1 MNTFFII
8 LFIILVIILILAILY
23 FHMCNKFTESII
35 RIQEAEIRIDNNIRD
50 KYDLLNKML
59 SLAKNIITIDDKMFD
74 KLLKLKA
81 MKISS
86 FDMDRTLVTEYNQF
100 LALYDDNS
108 ELRENDEI
116 YKANKQIELID
127 DELVTLKNYY
137 NANTMSYNRMVK
149 KIPTSIIAKIKKYKE
164 KNGFDSKDMNDNDYE
179 DFKL

>member
-8 LFIILVIILILAILY
+8 LFIVLVIIILLVLLY
-23 FHMCNKFTESII
+23 FHMCNKFTESVI
-35 RIQEAEIRIDNNIRD
+35 RIQEAEMRIDNNIRD
-50 KYDLLNKML
+50 KYDLLNKMI
-59 SLAKNIITIDDKMFD
+59 SLAKNIIKIDDKMFD

-86 FDMDRTLVTEYNQF
+86 FDMDRTLVNEYNQF
-100 LALYDDNS
+100 LALYDDNI

-127 DELVTLKNYY
+127 DELVTLRNYY
-137 NANTMSYNRMVK
+137 NANTLAYNRMVK
-149 KIPTSIIAKIKKYKE
+149 KIPTNIIAKIKKYKE
-164 KNGFDSKDMNDNDYE
+164 KNGFDLKDMNDNDYE